1 MLYSRKYHIDKT
13 DLLSNLRLRGEG
25 QEMGELIKG
34 GAFLLGPVDEETVFT
49 PEEFDEIHLMIKN
62 TVLDFI
68 ENEVVPKIDEIEEKK
83 EGVTVGL
90 IRKAGELGLLSSD
103 IPEEYGGE
111 EGDKVTTMLITE
123 CVSGG
128 GSFATAFGAH
138 TGIGTLPIVFFGTD
152 EQKKKYLPDLATGE
166 KIAAYALTEPEAGS
180 DAMNCKTIAT
190 LSEDGQ
196 YYTLNGEKTFITNAA
211 WADVII
217 TYAKIDGEKFTAFI
231 VDADSEGVT
240 IGPEEKKLGIHGSS
254 TCSVILEDVKVP
266 VENMLWQE
274 GKGHHV
280 AFNILNIGR
289 FKLGA
294 GCVGACK
301 RCIEQA
307 AEYALERIQF
317 KQPIANFNLTK
328 YKIAQMAMLIFTT
341 ESLVYRLGGMLDQL
355 LDKVAAD
362 NGDLLQVVSAI
373 REYTIECSIAKVYC
387 SEALDY
393 VVDETVQIY
402 GGYGYCEEY
411 PVERAYRDSRIN
423 RIFEGTNEVNRMLIP
438 GTLLQKALK
447 GEVPFM
453 DAVFGLGD
461 ELKKLRDAEE
471 PTESLAR
478 EEFILDKMKKLFLMA
493 AGNAAQKFQDAL
505 DNEQEI
511 LVRLADMAMEI
522 FAVESALLRTKKIVA
537 NMGED
542 EARLPLAMTQ
552 VLVNDMVPKLESWAK
567 EVLAGTLEGDTLAK
581 TLSGMS
587 ILTSVK
593 PINTNALRREIADA
607 VYEGKKYFLER
618 R

>member
-1 MLYSRKYHIDKT
+1 
-13 DLLSNLRLRGEG
+13 
-25 QEMGELIKG
+25 MGELIKG
-34 GAFLLGPVDEETVFT
+34 GAFLLGPVDEATVFT

-62 TVLDFI
+62 TVMDFI
-68 ENEVVPKIDEIEEKK
+68 DNEVIPRADEIERKE

-90 IRKAGELGLLSSD
+90 LRKAGELGLLSSD

-111 EGDKVTTMLITE
+111 EGDKITTMLITE

-138 TGIGTLPIVFFGTD
+138 TGIGTLPLVFFGTE
-152 EQKKKYLPDLATGE
+152 EQKKKYLPGLATAE
-166 KIAAYALTEPEAGS
+166 AIAAYALTEPEAGS
-180 DAMNCKTIAT
+180 DAMNSKTVAT
-190 LSEDGQ
+190 LSDDGK
-196 YYTLNGEKTFITNAA
+196 YYTLTGEKTFITNAS

-231 VDADSEGVT
+231 VDADTEGVT

-266 VENMLWQE
+266 IENMLWTE

-294 GCVGACK
+294 GCVGGCK
-301 RCIEQA
+301 RALEQTV
-307 AEYALERIQF
+307 EYALERIQF

-328 YKIAQMAMLIFTT
+328 FKIAQMAMLIYTT

-355 LDKVAAD
+355 LD
-362 NGDLLQVVSAI
+362 QVEDKNDASQLAMAI
-373 REYTIECSIAKVYC
+373 REYTIECSISKVYC

-393 VVDETVQIY
+393 VVDEAVQIF
-402 GGYGYCEEY
+402 GGYGYVEDY
-411 PVERAYRDSRIN
+411 PVERGYRDSRIN
-423 RIFEGTNEVNRMLIP
+423 RIFEGTNEVNRMIIP
-438 GTLLQKALK
+438 GTLMQKALK

-453 DAVFGLGD
+453 DAVFGLGA
-461 ELKKLRDAEE
+461 ELKKLRDAVE

-478 EEFILDKMKKLFLMA
+478 EDFIMDKMKKLFLMA
-493 AGNAAQKFQDAL
+493 AGNAAQKFQESLADQ
-505 DNEQEI
+505 QEI

-522 FAVESALLRTKKIVA
+522 FAVESALIRTKKIVA
-537 NMGED
+537 SMSED
-542 EARLPLAMTQ
+542 EAKLPLAMTR
-552 VLVNDMVPKLESWAK
+552 VLISDMVPKLEAWAK
-567 EVLAGTLEGDTLAK
+567 EVLAGTLDGEALAK
-581 TLSGMS
+581 TLSGMA
-587 ILTSVK
+587 ILTNPQ
-593 PINTNALRREIADA
+593 PINTYELRREIADA
-607 VYEGKKYFLER
+607 VYEAKGYFLDR

>member
-1 MLYSRKYHIDKT
+1 
-13 DLLSNLRLRGEG
+13 
-25 QEMGELIKG
+25 MGELIKG
-34 GAFLLGPVDEETVFT
+34 GAFLLGPVDEATVFT

-68 ENEVVPKIDEIEEKK
+68 ENEVVPKIDEIEAKE
-83 EGVTVGL
+83 EGVAVEL

-111 EGDKVTTMLITE
+111 EGDKVTSMLITE

-138 TGIGTLPIVFFGTD
+138 TGIGTLPIVFYGND
-152 EQKKKYLPDLATGE
+152 EQKKKYLPVLATAE

-180 DAMNCKTIAT
+180 DAMNCKTIAK
-190 LSEDGQ
+190 LSEDGKH
-196 YYTLNGEKTFITNAA
+196 YILNGEKTFITNAA

-231 VDADSEGVT
+231 IDADTEGVSL
-240 IGPEEKKLGIHGSS
+240 GAEEGKMGIHGSS
-254 TCSVILEDVKVP
+254 TRSVILEDVKVP
-266 VENMLWQE
+266 VENMLWTE

-294 GCVGACK
+294 GCVGGCK
-301 RCIEQA
+301 RTLE
-307 AEYALERIQF
+307 ETVDYALERIQF

-328 YKIAQMAMLIFTT
+328 YKVAQMAMLIYAT
-341 ESLVYRLGGMLDQL
+341 ESLVYRLGGMLDRAL
-355 LDKVAAD
+355 EKVAEEG
-362 NGDLLQVVSAI
+362 GDATQIAAAI

-393 VVDETVQIY
+393 VVDEAVQIY

-423 RIFEGTNEVNRMLIP
+423 RIFEGTNEVNRMIIP
-438 GTLLQKALK
+438 GTLIQKALK

-453 DAVFGLGD
+453 DAVFGLGE
-461 ELKKLRDAEE
+461 ELKKLREAEE
-471 PTESLAR
+471 PAESLAR

-493 AGNAAQKFQDAL
+493 SGNAAQKFQEAL
-505 DNEQEI
+505 TDEQEI
-511 LVRLADMAMEI
+511 LVRLADMAMEL
-522 FAVESALLRTKKIVA
+522 FAVESALLRTKKIV
-537 NMGED
+537 NDKGE
-542 EARLPLAMTQ
+542 EAAKLPLAMTK
-552 VLVNDMVPKLESWAK
+552 VLVDDMVPKLETWAK
-567 EVLAGTLEGDTLAK
+567 EVLSATLEGDALTK
-581 TLSGMS
+581 TLGGMS
-587 ILTSVK
+587 ILTKSQ
-593 PINTNALRREIADA
+593 PINTYTLRREIADA
-607 VYEGKKYFLER
+607 VYESKGYFLDR

>member
-1 MLYSRKYHIDKT
+1 
-13 DLLSNLRLRGEG
+13 
-25 QEMGELIKG
+25 MGELIKG
-34 GAFLLGPVDEETVFT
+34 GAFLLGPVDEKTVFT

-62 TVLDFI
+62 TVLDFV
-68 ENEVVPKIDEIEEKK
+68 ENEVITKVEEIEEKK
-83 EGVTVGL
+83 EGVTIGL
-90 IRKAGELGLLSSD
+90 LRKAGELGLLSSD

-111 EGDKVTTMLITE
+111 EADKISTMLITE

-138 TGIGTLPIVFFGTD
+138 TGIGTLPIVFFGTE
-152 EQKKKYLPDLATGE
+152 EQKKKYLPGLATGE
-166 KIAAYALTEPEAGS
+166 LIAAYALTEPEAGS
-180 DAMNCKTIAT
+180 DAMNSKTLAT
-190 LSEDGQ
+190 LSEDGK
-196 YYTLNGEKTFITNAA
+196 YYTLTGEKTFITNAA

-240 IGPEEKKLGIHGSS
+240 LGAEEKKMGIHGSS
-254 TCSVILEDVKVP
+254 TRSVILENVKVP
-266 VENMLWQE
+266 VENMLWKE
-274 GKGHHV
+274 GKGHQV

-294 GCVGACK
+294 GCVGGCK
-301 RCIEQA
+301 RSIEGA

-328 YKIAQMAMLIFTT
+328 YKIAQMAMLIYTT
-341 ESLVYRLGGMLDQL
+341 ESLVYRLGGMI
-355 LDKVAAD
+355 DKKLEEVAAEG
-362 NGDLLQVVSAI
+362 GDGASIVGAI
-373 REYTIECSIAKVYC
+373 QEYAIECSISKVYC

-393 VVDETVQIY
+393 VVDEAVQIF

-438 GTLLQKALK
+438 GTLIRKALK

-453 DAVFGLGD
+453 DAVFGLGE

-471 PTESLAR
+471 PAESLAR
-478 EEFILDKMKKLFLMA
+478 EDFILNKMKKLFLMA
-493 AGNAAQKFQDAL
+493 SGNAAQKFSEAL
-505 DNEQEI
+505 TNEQEI

-522 FAVESALLRTKKIVA
+522 FAVESALLRTKKIIA
-537 NMGED
+537 DKGE
-542 EARLPLAMTQ
+542 EAARLPLIMTQ

-567 EVLAGTLEGDTLAK
+567 EILAGTLEGDTLAK
-581 TLSGMS
+581 TLNGMS
-587 ILTSVK
+587 ILTNPR
-593 PINTNALRREIADA
+593 PINTYTLRREIADA
-607 VYEGKKYFLER
+607 VYEGKRYFLDR